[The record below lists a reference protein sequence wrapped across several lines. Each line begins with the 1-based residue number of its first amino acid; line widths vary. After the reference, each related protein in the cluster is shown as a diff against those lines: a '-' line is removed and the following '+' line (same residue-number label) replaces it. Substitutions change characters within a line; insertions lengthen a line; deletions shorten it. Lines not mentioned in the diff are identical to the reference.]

1 MKIKAAVFDMD
12 GLMFDT
18 ERLAMAAWDY
28 AGEKMG
34 LGKAGYMVMKTLGV
48 TAERADEIWREEF
61 GSDVDTEA
69 MRRYGREFTDN
80 FYEHNKVPV
89 KYGLYELLDWLKS
102 AGIKTA
108 VASSSTRRAVLR
120 NLESAGITDK
130 FDIIVSGEMA
140 ARSKPAPDIYLAG
153 ASALKLPPEDC
164 IALEDSPVGI
174 LAAHRAGCMDIMV
187 PDQDQP
193 DEETRAL
200 LFGLADSLTD
210 LIPLIAAL
218 PEAER

>member
-18 ERLAMAAWDY
+18 ERLAMAAWNY

-61 GSDVDTEA
+61 GADVDTEA
-69 MRRYGREFTDN
+69 MRRYGREFTDD
-80 FYEHNKVPV
+80 FYAHNKVPV

-140 ARSKPAPDIYLAG
+140 SRSKPAPDIYLKACELLG
-153 ASALKLPPEDC
+153 
-164 IALEDSPVGI
+164 EDSRNG
-174 LAAHRAGCMDIMV
+174 LWAAHNAGCRVIMV
-187 PDQDQP
+187 PDLWKA
-193 DEETRAL
+193 DEETEKILRKKFANL
-200 LFGLADSLTD
+200 LEVRNFLRGD
-210 LIPLIAAL
+210 
-218 PEAER
+218 E

>member
-1 MKIKAAVFDMD
+1 M
-12 GLMFDT
+12 
-18 ERLAMAAWDY
+18 
-28 AGEKMG
+28 
-34 LGKAGYMVMKTLGV
+34 

-61 GSDVDTEA
+61 GSNVDTKA

-102 AGIKTA
+102 SGIKTA

-140 ARSKPAPDIYLAG
+140 TRSKPAPDIYLKACELLG
-153 ASALKLPPEDC
+153 ESPKDC
-164 IALEDSPVGI
+164 IALEDSRNG
-174 LAAHRAGCMDIMV
+174 LWAAHNAGCRVIMV
-187 PDQDQP
+187 PDLWQADA
-193 DEETRAL
+193 ETEKILWKKLGSL
-200 LFGLADSLTD
+200 LEVRDFLRDN
-210 LIPLIAAL
+210 
-218 PEAER
+218 EQ

>member
-1 MKIKAAVFDMD
+1 MRAVVFDMD

-28 AGEKMG
+28 AGEKLG
-34 LGKAGYMVMKTLGV
+34 VGKAGYMVMKTLGV

-61 GSDVDTEA
+61 GADIDTEA

-108 VASSSTRRAVLR
+108 VASSSTRRAVDR
-120 NLESAGITDK
+120 NLK
-130 FDIIVSGEMA
+130 SGYTVNRKGTA
-140 ARSKPAPDIYLAG
+140 TSG
-153 ASALKLPPEDC
+153 
-164 IALEDSPVGI
+164 
-174 LAAHRAGCMDIMV
+174 
-187 PDQDQP
+187 QP
-193 DEETRAL
+193 
-200 LFGLADSLTD
+200 F
-210 LIPLIAAL
+210 
-218 PEAER
+218 

>member
-28 AGEKMG
+28 ACEKME
-34 LGKAGYMVMKTLGV
+34 LCKAGYMFMKTLGV
-48 TAERADEIWREEF
+48 TAERADEF

-69 MRRYGREFTDN
+69 MRRYGREFTDD
-80 FYEHNKVPV
+80 FYAHNKVPV

-140 ARSKPAPDIYLAG
+140 ARSKPAPDIYLKACELLG
-153 ASALKLPPEDC
+153 ESPKDC
-164 IALEDSPVGI
+164 IALEDSRNG
-174 LAAHRAGCMDIMV
+174 LWAAHNAGCRVIMV
-187 PDQDQP
+187 PDLWQA
-193 DEETRAL
+193 DEETENVLWKKFNNL
-200 LFGLADSLTD
+200 LEVRNFLRGD
-210 LIPLIAAL
+210 
-218 PEAER
+218 E

>member
-1 MKIKAAVFDMD
+1 
-12 GLMFDT
+12 MFDT

-108 VASSSTRRAVLR
+108 VASS
-120 NLESAGITDK
+120 
-130 FDIIVSGEMA
+130 
-140 ARSKPAPDIYLAG
+140 
-153 ASALKLPPEDC
+153 
-164 IALEDSPVGI
+164 
-174 LAAHRAGCMDIMV
+174 
-187 PDQDQP
+187 
-193 DEETRAL
+193 
-200 LFGLADSLTD
+200 
-210 LIPLIAAL
+210 
-218 PEAER
+218 

>member
-102 AGIKTA
+102 AEIKTA

-140 ARSKPAPDIYLAG
+140 ARSKPAPDIYLKACELLG
-153 ASALKLPPEDC
+153 ESPNDC
-164 IALEDSPVGI
+164 IALEDSRNG
-174 LAAHRAGCMDIMV
+174 LWAAHNAGCRVIMV
-187 PDQDQP
+187 PDLWQA
-193 DEETRAL
+193 DEETENVLWKKFTNL
-200 LFGLADSLTD
+200 LEVRDFLRDN
-210 LIPLIAAL
+210 
-218 PEAER
+218 EQ

>member
-61 GSDVDTEA
+61 GSNVDTKA

-102 AGIKTA
+102 SGIKTA

-140 ARSKPAPDIYLAG
+140 ARSKPAPDIYLKACELLG
-153 ASALKLPPEDC
+153 ENPNDC
-164 IALEDSPVGI
+164 IALEDSRNG
-174 LAAHRAGCMDIMV
+174 LWAAHNAGCRVIMV
-187 PDQDQP
+187 PDLWKA
-193 DEETRAL
+193 DEETEKILWKKLGSL
-200 LFGLADSLTD
+200 LEVRDFLRDN
-210 LIPLIAAL
+210 
-218 PEAER
+218 EQ

>member
-1 MKIKAAVFDMD
+1 MKAVVFDMD

-48 TAERADEIWREEF
+48 TAERADEIWRDEF
-61 GSDVDTEA
+61 GADVDTEA
-69 MRRYGREFTDN
+69 MRRYGREFTDD

-89 KYGLYELLDWLKS
+89 KYGLYELLNLLKS

-130 FDIIVSGEMA
+130 FDVIVSGETA
-140 ARSKPAPDIYLAG
+140 AHSKPAPDIYLKACELLG
-153 ASALKLPPEDC
+153 ERAEDC
-164 IALEDSPVGI
+164 IALEDSRNG
-174 LAAHRAGCMDIMV
+174 LWAAHNAGCRVIMV
-187 PDQDQP
+187 PDLWQA
-193 DEETRAL
+193 DEKTEKILWKKFANL
-200 LFGLADSLTD
+200 LEVRDFLRGD
-210 LIPLIAAL
+210 
-218 PEAER
+218 E

>member
-61 GSDVDTEA
+61 GSNVDTKA

-102 AGIKTA
+102 SGIKTA

-120 NLESAGITDK
+120 NFESAGITDK

-140 ARSKPAPDIYLAG
+140 TRSKPAPDIYLKACELLG
-153 ASALKLPPEDC
+153 ENPNDC
-164 IALEDSPVGI
+164 IALEDSRNG
-174 LAAHRAGCMDIMV
+174 LWAAHNAGCRVIMV
-187 PDQDQP
+187 PDLWKA
-193 DEETRAL
+193 DEETEKILWKKLGSL
-200 LFGLADSLTD
+200 LEVRDFLRDN
-210 LIPLIAAL
+210 
-218 PEAER
+218 EQ

>member
-61 GSDVDTEA
+61 GSNVDTKA

-80 FYEHNKVPV
+80 FMN
-89 KYGLYELLDWLKS
+89 
-102 AGIKTA
+102 T
-108 VASSSTRRAVLR
+108 T
-120 NLESAGITDK
+120 K
-130 FDIIVSGEMA
+130 F
-140 ARSKPAPDIYLAG
+140 P
-153 ASALKLPPEDC
+153 
-164 IALEDSPVGI
+164 
-174 LAAHRAGCMDIMV
+174 
-187 PDQDQP
+187 
-193 DEETRAL
+193 
-200 LFGLADSLTD
+200 
-210 LIPLIAAL
+210 
-218 PEAER
+218 

>member
-18 ERLAMAAWDY
+18 ERLAMTAWDY

-34 LGKAGYMVMKTLGV
+34 LGKAGYMVMKTLG
-48 TAERADEIWREEF
+48 ERADEIWREEF

-89 KYGLYELLDWLKS
+89 KYGLYELLDWLKL

-108 VASSSTRRAVLR
+108 VASSSTHRAVLR

-140 ARSKPAPDIYLAG
+140 VRSKPAPDIYLKACELLG
-153 ASALKLPPEDC
+153 ESPKDC
-164 IALEDSPVGI
+164 IALEDSRNG
-174 LAAHRAGCMDIMV
+174 LWSAHNAGCRVIMV
-187 PDQDQP
+187 PDLWKA
-193 DEETRAL
+193 DEETEKILWKKLGSL
-200 LFGLADSLTD
+200 LEVRDFLRDN
-210 LIPLIAAL
+210 
-218 PEAER
+218 EQ

>member
-61 GSDVDTEA
+61 GSNVDTKA
-69 MRRYGREFTDN
+69 MRRYGREFTDY

-140 ARSKPAPDIYLAG
+140 ARSKPAPDIYLKACELLG
-153 ASALKLPPEDC
+153 ESPKDC
-164 IALEDSPVGI
+164 IALEDSRNG
-174 LAAHRAGCMDIMV
+174 LWAAHNAGCRVIMV
-187 PDQDQP
+187 PDLWQA
-193 DEETRAL
+193 DEETEKILWKKLGNL
-200 LFGLADSLTD
+200 LEVRDFLRDN
-210 LIPLIAAL
+210 
-218 PEAER
+218 EQ

>member
-61 GSDVDTEA
+61 GSNVDTKA

-140 ARSKPAPDIYLAG
+140 DIYLKACELLG
-153 ASALKLPPEDC
+153 ESPKDC
-164 IALEDSPVGI
+164 IALEDSRNG
-174 LAAHRAGCMDIMV
+174 LWAAHNAGCRVIMV
-187 PDQDQP
+187 PDLWQA
-193 DEETRAL
+193 DEETENVLWKKFTNL
-200 LFGLADSLTD
+200 LEVRNFLCGD
-210 LIPLIAAL
+210 
-218 PEAER
+218 E

>member
-1 MKIKAAVFDMD
+1 
-12 GLMFDT
+12 
-18 ERLAMAAWDY
+18 
-28 AGEKMG
+28 
-34 LGKAGYMVMKTLGV
+34 MVMKTLGV

-69 MRRYGREFTDN
+69 MRRYGREFTDD
-80 FYEHNKVPV
+80 FYAHNKVPV

-140 ARSKPAPDIYLAG
+140 ARSKPAPDIYLKACELLG
-153 ASALKLPPEDC
+153 ESPNDC
-164 IALEDSPVGI
+164 IALEDSRNG
-174 LAAHRAGCMDIMV
+174 LWAAHNAGCRVIMV
-187 PDQDQP
+187 PDLWQA
-193 DEETRAL
+193 DEETEKILWKKLGSL
-200 LFGLADSLTD
+200 LEVRDFLRDN
-210 LIPLIAAL
+210 
-218 PEAER
+218 EQ